1 MNLEEARILLNDYL
15 DGELSP
21 QQRDELERCLAAS
34 PELRRELAAL
44 RSLLARARGLPD
56 DLVPGRDL
64 WPVIAERLAGDR
76 PVRQTAPGPM
86 RHPAD
91 ARSGSVNSRLR
102 WLAESVIGSFGAR
115 RPIFAAAAVTV
126 VVLLAVVAVWQ
137 IAGPGPSDES
147 NLASGETSP
156 AVLAVLSDL
165 DAECAQSALE
175 TATYA
180 GGENDAGRSPIL
192 ELISHN
198 LRIIDLAIADARE
211 AWQADPQSPQLM
223 RLLTSAYRA
232 KAALQRQETRL
243 AAQL

>member
-21 QQRDELERCLAAS
+21 QQRIELERHLAAS

-44 RSLLARARGLPD
+44 RSLLEEAQALPNG
-56 DLVPGRDL
+56 LVPGRDL
-64 WPVIAERLAGDR
+64 WPDIAERLAGDS
-76 PVRQTAPGPM
+76 PARQAATGPM
-86 RHPAD
+86 RRPAGEQPG
-91 ARSGSVNSRLR
+91 SGSGWQR
-102 WLAESVIGSFGAR
+102 WLAGHLFGSFGAR
-115 RPIFAAAAVTV
+115 RPVFAAVAVAA
-126 VVLLAVVAVWQ
+126 VVLLAVVAVWR
-137 IAGPGPSDES
+137 IGDSGSSARGPLAG
-147 NLASGETSP
+147 GETNP
-156 AVLAVLSDL
+156 TVLAVLSDL
-165 DAECAQSALE
+165 DAECAPSALE
-175 TATYA
+175 TATY
-180 GGENDAGRSPIL
+180 GEGEADTGRSPIL